1 MARFFPRDVVL
12 WSEERLHPL
21 RAFAVRAIEPAFV
34 TGLVLRLYRALIL
47 GATMSAGWVAFVVG
61 LTGGVLILCGMLTW
75 HLGNFPIR
83 RWPIRVVAFVVVE
96 LIAEMG
102 VSSLLIGL
110 GRERFGSRVAVWG
123 DWWPMAGQALVER
136 ALVMSVFALVLAA
149 CVQLVRRL
157 LDKRSPPVPLNSAR

>member
-102 VSSLLIGL
+102 VSFEIAERIL
-110 GRERFGSRVAVWG
+110 GHAMTKIERTYNKHEPLAEMASALAAWAVRLEAIVSGKPAAVA
-123 DWWPMAGQALVER
+123 D
-136 ALVMSVFALVLAA
+136 VLAFT
-149 CVQLVRRL
+149 R
-157 LDKRSPPVPLNSAR
+157 